1 MAVDLF
7 QQENSD
13 NQEII
18 ITITIKQDN
27 PEHLDISH
35 NLKNMRTMQ
44 DAATVCHVLGR
55 SQAMIMGL
63 VKQNM
68 PKQVKKLSKLPE
80 SEHIEYMKSQ
90 ILTFMLNGK

>member
-1 MAVDLF
+1 MADLF
-7 QQENSD
+7 HQQENSD
-13 NQEII
+13 TQEII

-35 NLKNMRTMQ
+35 NLKNMLTMQ

-55 SQAMIMGL
+55 SKDMIMGL

-80 SEHIEYMKSQ
+80 PQHIEYMKSQ
-90 ILTFMLNGK
+90 RLTFMLNGK